1 VGARIARCGL
11 TALVEHIELTILA
24 EHADELSLRKF
35 VDDLQRLSD
44 LPSTRID
51 VAHRSSTA
59 LELKIRY
66 PLAIFDHS
74 VGQFL
79 AILFGEIP
87 FMRAFGQARFEDL
100 SLPPQVY
107 DWFRGP
113 AFGAYSVFERFGIS
127 ESPFLLAILKP
138 SLDLDATA
146 EEFQRR
152 LEQPLAGGFHA
163 AKDDETQGDFP
174 NLRLETRLDMA
185 SRNRRYIPAVNLD
198 NPAALRDVFGRSEL
212 GMVMVNAT
220 ILGFPMLQELRKSTK
235 IPILSHLSMQGVYS
249 TCFSHRIYALLH
261 RLFGSDAFITP
272 MGDTHYYRASR
283 AEESEMVGAFTSE
296 LPIAKTLPLLTGGG
310 RLDNLRAIM
319 APYQAAKVPYGI
331 VLGGLIFNS
340 ERPPREMAS
349 AVVQTVAEAKR
360 VLALPA
366 EPAPRSLDC

>member
-1 VGARIARCGL
+1 M
-11 TALVEHIELTILA
+11 EHIELTIVA
-24 EHADELSLRKF
+24 ERADERSLRKF

-44 LPSTRID
+44 LPSTKIEVVR
-51 VAHRSSTA
+51 RSSTA

-66 PLAIFDHS
+66 PLEIFDHS

-100 SLPPQVY
+100 ILPLQVY

-113 AFGAYSVFERFGIS
+113 AFGAHSVFERFGVS
-127 ESPFLLAILKP
+127 ESPLLLAILKP
-138 SLDLDATA
+138 SLDLKATA

-174 NLRLETRLDMA
+174 NVPLQTRLDMA
-185 SRNRRYIPAVNLD
+185 SRNHRYIPAVNLD
-198 NPAALRDVFGRSEL
+198 NPVALRDVFGRSDL

-220 ILGFPMLQELRKSTK
+220 ILGFPMLHELRKSTK
-235 IPILSHLSMQGVYS
+235 VAILSHLSMQGIYA
-249 TCFSHRIYALLH
+249 TCFSPRLYALLH

-283 AEESEMVGAFTSE
+283 EEEGEMVGALTSE

-310 RLDNLRAIM
+310 RLENLGAIM
-319 APYQAAKVPYGI
+319 APYETARVPYGI

-340 ERPPREMAS
+340 ERPPRDMAS
-349 AVVQTVAEAKR
+349 VVVQAVAEAKK
-360 VLALPA
+360 V
-366 EPAPRSLDC
+366 SL